1 MTSSFQ
7 AIKENSLDLL
17 KIKHTTT
24 QRYQLGLKLFCPENS
39 NWWIILQLY
48 LRAIKKNCFGNYK
61 TIVQLNSK

>member
-24 QRYQLGLKLFCPENS
+24 QRYQLGL
-39 NWWIILQLY
+39 
-48 LRAIKKNCFGNYK
+48 
-61 TIVQLNSK
+61 